1 MAMIQLSRRVQHAVN
16 RMTLVLLAVLFCF
29 FAATLV
35 LPLTTMGDPV
45 YDTAML
51 RARWYGVY
59 GLLLVHAGTILLLVV
74 LILSCPSGREMLVLT
89 VAQAAT
95 LLLALIFLAEE
106 GRIIRYGDLIGTY
119 DEAWMRLTI
128 SRWACFLLASLAL
141 LAQGLALRWLKQTG
155 SA

>member
-1 MAMIQLSRRVQHAVN
+1 MAVIKLSRRVQHVMN
-16 RMTLVLLAVLFCF
+16 LVVLALLAVLLCF

-59 GLLLVHAGTILLLVV
+59 GLLLVHAGTCLLLVAP
-74 LILSCPSGREMLVLT
+74 IMSSPSGREMLALK

-95 LLLALIFLAEE
+95 LLLLVIFLIEE
-106 GRIIRYGDLIGTY
+106 GRIVRYGDLIGTY
-119 DEAWMRLTI
+119 DEARMRLAI
-128 SRWACFLLASLAL
+128 SRWACFVLAGLAF
-141 LAQGLALRWLKQTG
+141 LAQSLALRWQKQADG
-155 SA
+155 E